1 VGCIIPRTRAPVVT
15 ILRDAR
21 GSHVIL
27 GERRENDAL
36 QHIIT
41 VTVMMEE
48 SGYYD
53 VTPHGS

>member
-1 VGCIIPRTRAPVVT
+1 V
-15 ILRDAR
+15 R
-21 GSHVIL
+21 GSHVVL

-41 VTVMMEE
+41 VTVMVEE
-48 SGYYD
+48 NGYYD